1 MTDHQTVL
9 TIDGMTCGHCTA
21 AVKKAL
27 IALPGVRSVDVQL
40 APGIATVVHDGTS
53 AAALPRV
60 VEDEGYAVRSIT
72 PK

>member
-27 IALPGVRSVDVQL
+27 LALPGVRSVDVQL
-40 APGIATVVHDGTS
+40 APGIATVVHDDTA
-53 AAALPRV
+53 AAALQQV
-60 VEDEGYAVRSIT
+60 VVDEGYTVRSIT
-72 PK
+72 TK